1 MKLYTVKTTEIK
13 YCIEEEDLEFDEFE
27 NHGMDI
33 DDYDEE
39 TIEEMIE
46 EVQAQ
51 LPQELEFD
59 IECDPDELEDVI
71 CESISDDTGYLVDWF
86 KYEIVSEEEVEDDEV

>member
-1 MKLYTVKTTEIK
+1 MKLYTVKTTKIK

-46 EVQAQ
+46 EVQSQ

-59 IECDPDELEDVI
+59 IECDPDELEDII

>member
-13 YCIEEEDLEFDEFE
+13 YCIKEEDLEFDEFE

-46 EVQAQ
+46 EVQSQ

-59 IECDPDELEDVI
+59 IECDPDELEDII
-71 CESISDDTGYLVDWF
+71 CESISDDTGYLVDSF